1 MIVIGTSS
9 DPSAA
14 CKSLEGIFETV
25 HVVPLI
31 EKPEEASASLRAS
44 PSLGNELEDGV
55 VDEMGVHAL
64 KYGPIG
70 VKDLIN
76 LAERAVVAGDSAAP
90 PVTPPEAPLRAAAPS
105 RSPPQAEP
113 AGDLYS
119 LCGIDLG
126 EEGWEGLA
134 SARGG
139 TRGDRQAEAFR
150 KVGFGPTLNA
160 VPGVQYECPF
170 WRDDVV
176 ALRI

>member
-14 CKSLEGIFETV
+14 CKSLQGIFETV
-25 HVVPLI
+25 YVVPLI
-31 EKPEEASASLRAS
+31 ERAEEASASLRAS
-44 PSLGNELEDGV
+44 PSLGKELEDGV

-70 VKDLIN
+70 VKDLVN
-76 LAERAVVAGDSAAP
+76 LAERAVVAADAA
-90 PVTPPEAPLRAAAPS
+90 VTPLEAPLSAAAPS
-105 RSPPQAEP
+105 QAPLRDE
-113 AGDLYS
+113 AINDLYT
-119 LCGIDLG
+119 LYGIDLG

-150 KVGFGPTLNA
+150 QV
-160 VPGVQYECPF
+160 
-170 WRDDVV
+170 
-176 ALRI
+176 